1 MFPFWDNEF
10 AGKLDFCD
18 LSVKCG
24 HFLQVYYLGKE
35 TSAFAENFSI
45 YYRPRDLPMDKTS
58 GRNFVIRFFP
68 RCLAIGLKSSK
79 TVIALEGK
87 PISAYPFRLFLLS
100 LGPTYGQDIT
110 SKAISK
116 LMTLPRKSLIEEFLC
131 VSIQAIENNIK
142 VFYKAPNWLSIPAFL
157 Q

>member
-1 MFPFWDNEF
+1 
-10 AGKLDFCD
+10 
-18 LSVKCG
+18 
-24 HFLQVYYLGKE
+24 
-35 TSAFAENFSI
+35 
-45 YYRPRDLPMDKTS
+45 MDKTS

-68 RCLAIGLKSSK
+68 KSLAIGQKSSK

-116 LMTLPRKSLIEEFLC
+116 LVNLPR
-131 VSIQAIENNIK
+131 
-142 VFYKAPNWLSIPAFL
+142 
-157 Q
+157 